1 MFAWMKR
8 KARSFFSAKA
18 GGRLKGMV
26 PLILGLLLTGIALAA
41 AGRRI
46 AAVEND
52 IRGQTAPVEVVV
64 ASVPIASG
72 ETFSERNLAKKNLPA
87 AGIGQRNV
95 PASEFGLLLG
105 SRAKIPVAPGEPVL
119 WTDIEEPYETETFS
133 RAIGIGRRAITLRA
147 DSISSFAGLLHP
159 GDRVDLLCE
168 REGKHDST
176 WVRSIPVAAVDRN
189 HNRLGKPSDNA
200 EAATVTLFVTPE
212 EGARISSV
220 AGSGKL
226 HWFLR
231 NPEDNTVTSRPMKQ
245 GWSPHGLVEVWKGG
259 IRVFPGPP
267 AKESTE

>member
-1 MFAWMKR
+1 LFAWMKR
-8 KARSFFSAKA
+8 RAGSFFSAKA
-18 GGRLKGMV
+18 GGRLKGML
-26 PLILGLLLTGIALAA
+26 PLTLGLLLTGIALAA

-52 IRGQTAPVEVVV
+52 IRRQNVPVEVVV

-72 ETFSERNLAKKNLPA
+72 ETFSERNLAKKNVPA

-133 RAIGIGRRAITLRA
+133 RAIGIGRRALTLRV
-147 DSISSFAGLLHP
+147 DSTSSFAGLLHP

-168 REGKHDST
+168 REGKHAPT
-176 WVRSIPVAAVDRN
+176 WVRSVPVAAVDR
-189 HNRLGKPSDNA
+189 HHDPLGKPSDNA
-200 EAATVTLFVTPE
+200 EAGTVTLVVTPE
-212 EGARISSV
+212 EGVRISSA
-220 AGSGKL
+220 AGSGRL

-231 NPEDNTVTSRPMKQ
+231 NPEDNTVTSRPMMQ
-245 GWSPHGLVEVWKGG
+245 GWRPHGPVEVWKGG
-259 IRVFPGPP
+259 IRVFPELP